1 MKKATLLGVLLL
13 ALVCGISFAQGPGR
27 QRFRSEREN
36 RTRQDNSA
44 EWAKAQAELKKK
56 YPEKIIPFS
65 GERATSSDH
74 RIPQNIITSSWTI
87 EEKRKSK

>member
-44 EWAKAQAELKKK
+44 VLAEVLAQSGVTDFEVRLNKKQDGLKKAVETLK
-56 YPEKIIPFS
+56 ANF
-65 GERATSSDH
+65 GGTD
-74 RIPQNIITSSWTI
+74 I
-87 EEKRKSK
+87 EIK